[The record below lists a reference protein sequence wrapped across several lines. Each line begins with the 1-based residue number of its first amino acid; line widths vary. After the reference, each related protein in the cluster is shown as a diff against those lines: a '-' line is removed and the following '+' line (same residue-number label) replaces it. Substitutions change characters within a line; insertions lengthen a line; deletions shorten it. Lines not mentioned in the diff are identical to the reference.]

1 MHRPTLAD
9 EVKKLAELKKAYE
22 AKQAMLTKSFQ
33 DGINAFCNS
42 KYGDA
47 SGYGYSIEDR
57 YLIAHLKDAI
67 YGAIR
72 KNQTAVYMLESLNPR
87 NYSEDDFLRHVTI
100 FRGFLFRFGY
110 ILAKSQGLLVE
121 VVDLQLVPPDIHK
134 YDKEHSITRT
144 DEWCLEYYKLPPTIK
159 ALKITWGE

>member
-1 MHRPTLAD
+1 MPRPTLAD

-22 AKQAMLTKSFQ
+22 AKQEMLTKSFQ
-33 DGINAFCNS
+33 DGIEAFRTS

-47 SGYGYSIEDR
+47 GGYTLDDRFLIEN
-57 YLIAHLKDAI
+57 LKDAL

-72 KNQTAVYMLESLNPR
+72 KNQTTVYMLESLNPR

-100 FRGFLFRFGY
+100 FRGFKFRFGY
-110 ILAKSQGLLVE
+110 ILAKAQGLLVE
-121 VVDLQLVPPDIHK
+121 VVDLQLVPPDSNK

-144 DEWCLEYYKLPPTIK
+144 DEWCFKYYKLPPTIK